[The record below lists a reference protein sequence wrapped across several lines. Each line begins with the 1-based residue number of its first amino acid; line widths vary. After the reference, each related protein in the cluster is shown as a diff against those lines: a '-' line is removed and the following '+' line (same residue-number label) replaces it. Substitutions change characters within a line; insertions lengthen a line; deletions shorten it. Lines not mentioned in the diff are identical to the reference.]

1 MDRLSPSE
9 RCTASN
15 AKKVFNYLLLS
26 LSLLNL
32 LLSLNLLNLLLIPE
46 EKREGAAVT
55 EAKLPSVGREKISRL
70 ISGGFE
76 NFSVGFEGSFSN

>member
-26 LSLLNL
+26 LNLLNLLLNLNL
-32 LLSLNLLNLLLIPE
+32 LLSLKLLNLLLIPE

-55 EAKLPSVGREKISRL
+55 EAKLPSVETAKISVL

-76 NFSVGFEGSFSN
+76 GPFSR